1 MPRFYNRHAAQCRDR
16 LTQFVSAA
24 KAFRELTARGYNA
37 RRLEER
43 MAQSNRGKSNNAPD
57 KSWVDMDV
65 PSRLPIIPLVSSV
78 LFPGG
83 VLSLQV
89 GIDRNVR
96 LLKSLPDDQNLIAAF
111 CQKSG
116 DKENPRA
123 EDLSPIGVLAA
134 IVQRLP
140 LSSDRYQLFLQGRQ
154 RVELVQMLQNEPYFE
169 AKLREIAPKPIPKT
183 VKTDA
188 LMNRSIQLFE
198 KLVESDSKYS
208 KELLNILQMNISEG
222 PDTFADLLSGFVNL
236 PLEEKQLLL
245 ETVHP
250 IERIELLNEWI
261 SRDLGRA
268 TVNQELQRQIQS
280 NIDRRERENYL
291 REQLRIIQDELGE
304 GNAAEREADT
314 YRDRI
319 EALPIVE
326 DHKQGLRREVQR
338 MGQLSPSS
346 SDYAVIR
353 GHLDI
358 VLSLPWSA
366 HTEDQLDL
374 TKAEQILDERH
385 HGLEKVKERI
395 LEFLAVLK
403 LKGDL
408 KGPILCFTG
417 PPGVGKTS
425 LGSAIADALGR
436 KFVRMAVGGVT
447 DESEIRGHRK
457 TYIGAMPGKL
467 ITSYIQVG
475 VNNPLIM
482 IDEIDKIGK
491 DFRGDPA
498 SALLEVLDPKQNH
511 TFVDRYLE
519 VPFDLS
525 HTLFICTANVLDMI
539 PGPLRDRMEVI
550 RLSGYT
556 ENEKLAI
563 ATKHLVPELLENHGL
578 GPDQVRVDDDA
589 ILNIVR
595 DYTAEAGVR
604 NLERNLATVLRK
616 IARKVAADD
625 GGGQAVQPDEAAVPE
640 QAGSPLLHQYE
651 VKKDDVESY
660 LGLPKFEHEFA
671 ERHPEIGV
679 TTGLAWT
686 SFGGE
691 IMFIEATRMPGSGR
705 TTVTGQLGDVM
716 RESVQAAYS
725 YVRSK
730 AHDLEIDDK
739 KFSDYDVHIHF
750 PAGAIPKDGPSAGVA
765 IATCI
770 ASVMGDRPVRHDVA
784 MTGEITL
791 RGKVLSVGGIKEKV
805 MAAHRA
811 NIKTVVLPEG
821 NRKDLQE
828 VPEEIRAALEFVF
841 AERVEAVWKQSLIP
855 LYLPRDHDRKYDEAE
870 YRADQEREIERHHEK
885 GDRAERR

>member
-1 MPRFYNRHAAQCRDR
+1 
-16 LTQFVSAA
+16 
-24 KAFRELTARGYNA
+24 
-37 RRLEER
+37 
-43 MAQSNRGKSNNAPD
+43 MAQANRAKTTNPSNASD
-57 KSWVDMDV
+57 WVEMDV
-65 PSRLPIIPLVSSV
+65 PSKLPIIPLVSSV

-123 EDLSPIGVLAA
+123 EDLSQIGVLAA

-154 RVELVQMLQNEPYFE
+154 RVELVQMLQSEPYFE
-169 AKLREIAPKPIPKT
+169 GKLREIAPRPIPKT

-188 LMNRSIQLFE
+188 LVNKALSLFE

-208 KELLNILQMNISEG
+208 NELLNILRMNVPEG
-222 PDTFADLLSGFVNL
+222 ADTFADLLASFVNL

-245 ETVHP
+245 ETVNP
-250 IERIELLNEWI
+250 VERIELLIEYI
-261 SRDLGRA
+261 QRDLGKA
-268 TVNQELQRQIQS
+268 TVDRELQKQIQTS
-280 NIDRRERENYL
+280 INRRERESYL
-291 REQLRIIQDELGE
+291 REQIRVIQDELGDT
-304 GNAAEREADT
+304 NAAEREADT
-314 YRDRI
+314 YRERI
-319 EALPIVE
+319 ETLPLAE
-326 DHKQGLRREVQR
+326 EHKIQLRREVNR
-338 MGQLSPSS
+338 LGQLSASS
-346 SDYAVIR
+346 SDYAVIK
-353 GHLDI
+353 GHLDT
-358 VLSLPWSA
+358 VFQVPWVEK
-366 HTEDQLDL
+366 TEDQLDL
-374 TKAEQILDERH
+374 KKAEEILDDRH
-385 HGLEKVKERI
+385 FGLDKVKERV

-408 KGPILCFTG
+408 KGPILCFVG

-425 LGSAIADALGR
+425 LGAAIADALGR
-436 KFVRMAVGGVT
+436 KFVRMAVGGIN

-467 ITSYIQVG
+467 IQSYIQIA

-511 TFVDRYLE
+511 AFVDRYLE
-519 VPFDLS
+519 IPYDLS
-525 HTLFICTANVLDMI
+525 HTLFIATANVLDTI

-556 ENEKLAI
+556 ENEKLNI
-563 ATKHLVPELLENHGL
+563 AKKHLVPELLENHGL
-578 GPDQVRVDDDA
+578 EPKQVTINDDT
-589 ILNIVR
+589 ILATIR

-604 NLERNLATVLRK
+604 NLERKLATVMRK
-616 IARKVAADD
+616 IARKVAAGD
-625 GGGQAVQPDEAAVPE
+625 GDAHYTVETKDIEA
-640 QAGSPLLHQYE
+640 
-651 VKKDDVESY
+651 Y
-660 LGLPKFEHEFA
+660 LGLPSYEHEFA

-679 TTGLAWT
+679 ATGLAWT

-691 IMFIEATRMPGSGR
+691 IMFIEATRMPGTGR
-705 TTVTGQLGDVM
+705 STVTGQLGDVM

-730 AHDLEIDDK
+730 AREIDIEDRV
-739 KFSDYDVHIHF
+739 FSEFDIHIHF

-770 ASVMGDRPVRHDVA
+770 ASVMGERPVRHDVA

-791 RGKVLSVGGIKEKV
+791 RGKVLSVGGVKEKV
-805 MAAHRA
+805 MAAQRA

-821 NRKDLQE
+821 NRKDLTE
-828 VPEEIRAALEFVF
+828 VPEEVKVGLNFVF
-841 AERVEAVWKQSLIP
+841 AARVEDVWKEALIP
-855 LYLPRDHDRKYDEAE
+855 LYLVKSLDRKYDEAE
-870 YRADQEREIERHHEK
+870 YKADKQKNERSETQR
-885 GDRAERR
+885 

>member
-1 MPRFYNRHAAQCRDR
+1 
-16 LTQFVSAA
+16 
-24 KAFRELTARGYNA
+24 
-37 RRLEER
+37 
-43 MAQSNRGKSNNAPD
+43 MAQSARSKSTPNHPSPD
-57 KSWVDMDV
+57 WIELDV

-96 LLKSLPDDQNLIAAF
+96 LLKTLPDDLNLIAAF

-116 DKENPRA
+116 DKENPRPD
-123 EDLSPIGVLAA
+123 DLAPIGVLAA

-140 LSSDRYQLFLQGRQ
+140 LSADRYQLFLQGRQ
-154 RVELVQMLQNEPYFE
+154 RIELVQMLQTEPYFE
-169 AKLREIAPKPIPKT
+169 ARLREVAPRPIPKS
-183 VKTDA
+183 VKTDQ
-188 LMNRSIQLFE
+188 LMNRAMSLFE

-208 KELLNILQMNISEG
+208 TELLNILRMNMSEG
-222 PDTFADLLSGFVNL
+222 PDNFADLLSSFVNF

-245 ETVHP
+245 ETVNP
-250 IERIELLNEWI
+250 IERIELLVDWI
-261 SRDLGRA
+261 QRDLGRA
-268 TVNQELQRQIQS
+268 TVDRELQRQTQS
-280 NIDRRERENYL
+280 SIDRRERESYL
-291 REQLRIIQDELGE
+291 REQLRVIQDELGE
-304 GNAAEREADT
+304 SNPSEREADT

-319 EALPIVE
+319 EALPLGE
-326 DHKQGLRREVQR
+326 DHKQQLRREVTR

-346 SDYAVIR
+346 SDYAVIK
-353 GHLDI
+353 GHLDT
-358 VLSLPWSA
+358 VLQVPWEN
-366 HTEDQLDL
+366 HTEDRLDL
-374 TKAEQILDERH
+374 NAAEEILEKRH
-385 HGLEKVKERI
+385 HGLEKVKERV

-408 KGPILCFTG
+408 KGPILCFVG

-425 LGSAIADALGR
+425 LGAAIADALGR
-436 KFVRMAVGGVT
+436 KFIRMAVGGVT

-457 TYIGAMPGKL
+457 TYIGAMPGK
-467 ITSYIQVG
+467 IVTSFIQAG
-475 VNNPLIM
+475 VINPLIM

-511 TFVDRYLE
+511 AFVDRYLE
-519 VPFDLS
+519 IPYDLS
-525 HTLFICTANVLDMI
+525 HALFICTANVLDMI
-539 PGPLRDRMEVI
+539 PSPLRDRMEVI

-563 ATKHLVPELLENHGL
+563 AKRHLIPELLADHGL
-578 GPDQVRVDDDA
+578 GDTSVGIDDDA
-589 ILNIVR
+589 ILLVIR

-604 NLERNLATVLRK
+604 NLERNLATILRK
-616 IARKVAADD
+616 IARKVAS
-625 GGGQAVQPDEAAVPE
+625 GNTDESYTVNRE
-640 QAGSPLLHQYE
+640 E
-651 VKKDDVESY
+651 IESY
-660 LGLPKFEHEFA
+660 LGLPKYEHEFA

-730 AHDLEIDDK
+730 ARDLGIDDK
-739 KFSDYDVHIHF
+739 KFNDHDVHIHF

-770 ASVMGDRPVRHDVA
+770 ASVMGERPVRHDLA

-811 NIKTVVLPEG
+811 NITMVVLPEG

-828 VPEEIRAALEFVF
+828 VPEETKGSLSFVF
-841 AERVEAVWKQSLIP
+841 AERVEDVWKEALIP
-855 LYLPRDHDRKYDEAE
+855 LYVVKDRDRKYDEAE
-870 YRADQEREIERHHEK
+870 YRADREK
-885 GDRAERR
+885 GDRAEQR

>member
-1 MPRFYNRHAAQCRDR
+1 
-16 LTQFVSAA
+16 
-24 KAFRELTARGYNA
+24 
-37 RRLEER
+37 
-43 MAQSNRGKSNNAPD
+43 
-57 KSWVDMDV
+57 MDV
-65 PSRLPIIPLVSSV
+65 PSKLPIIPLVSSV

-96 LLKSLPDDQNLIAAF
+96 LLKNLPDDQNLIAAF

-116 DKENPRA
+116 DKENPRP
-123 EDLSPIGVLAA
+123 EDLSQIGVLAA

-140 LSSDRYQLFLQGRQ
+140 LSADRYQLFLQGRQ

-169 AKLREIAPKPIPKT
+169 GRLREVAPKPIAKS

-188 LMNRSIQLFE
+188 LITKALSLFE

-208 KELLNILQMNISEG
+208 NELLNILRMNIPEG
-222 PDTFADLLSGFVNL
+222 PDTFADLLASFVNL

-245 ETVHP
+245 ETVNP
-250 IERIELLNEWI
+250 IERIELLI
-261 SRDLGRA
+261 DYLQRDLGKASVDR
-268 TVNQELQRQIQS
+268 ELQKSIQTS
-280 NIDRRERENYL
+280 IDRRERENYL
-291 REQLRIIQDELGE
+291 REQMRVIQDELGDT
-304 GNAAEREADT
+304 NVAEREADT
-314 YRDRI
+314 YRERI
-319 EALPIVE
+319 EALPLAE
-326 DHKQGLRREVQR
+326 EQKTQLRREVNR
-338 MGQLSPSS
+338 LGQLSASS
-346 SDYAVIR
+346 SDYAVIK
-353 GHLDI
+353 GHLDT
-358 VLSLPWSA
+358 VFQVPWTEK
-366 HTEDQLDL
+366 TEDQLDL
-374 TKAEQILDERH
+374 KKAEEILDDRH
-385 HGLEKVKERI
+385 FGLEKVKERVI
-395 LEFLAVLK
+395 EFLAVLK

-408 KGPILCFTG
+408 KGPILCFVG

-425 LGSAIADALGR
+425 LGAAIADALGR
-436 KFVRMAVGGVT
+436 KFVRMAVGGIT

-467 ITSYIQVG
+467 IQSYIQIG

-511 TFVDRYLE
+511 AFVDRYLE
-519 VPFDLS
+519 IPYDLS
-525 HTLFICTANVLDMI
+525 HTLFIATANVLDTI

-556 ENEKLAI
+556 ENEKLNI
-563 ATKHLVPELLENHGL
+563 AKKHLVPELLENHGL
-578 GPDQVRVDDDA
+578 DATHVTVTDDT
-589 ILNIVR
+589 ILGTIR

-604 NLERNLATVLRK
+604 NLERKLATMLRK
-616 IARKVAADD
+616 IARKVA
-625 GGGQAVQPDEAAVPE
+625 GGDSDSHYTVEP
-640 QAGSPLLHQYE
+640 
-651 VKKDDVESY
+651 KDMESY
-660 LGLPKFEHEFA
+660 LGLASYEHEFA

-691 IMFIEATRMPGSGR
+691 IMFIEATRMPGTGR

-730 AHDLEIDDK
+730 AREIDIEDRM
-739 KFSDYDVHIHF
+739 FSEFDIHIHF

-770 ASVMGDRPVRHDVA
+770 ASVMGERPVRHDVA

-805 MAAHRA
+805 MAAQRA

-821 NRKDLQE
+821 NRKDLTE
-828 VPEEIRAALEFVF
+828 VPEEVKAGLKFVF
-841 AERVEAVWKQSLIP
+841 AERVEDVWKESLIP
-855 LYLPRDHDRKYDEAE
+855 LYLVKSHDRKYDEAE
-870 YRADQEREIERHHEK
+870 YKADKQKNERSETQK
-885 GDRAERR
+885 

>member
-1 MPRFYNRHAAQCRDR
+1 
-16 LTQFVSAA
+16 
-24 KAFRELTARGYNA
+24 
-37 RRLEER
+37 
-43 MAQSNRGKSNNAPD
+43 MAQSSRGKTTPNGGAGD
-57 KSWVDMDV
+57 FVDLDV

-96 LLKSLPDDQNLIAAF
+96 LLKALPDEQNLIAAF
-111 CQKSG
+111 CQKTG
-116 DKENPRA
+116 DKENPRP
-123 EDLSPIGVLAA
+123 EDLSQIGVLAA

-154 RVELVQMLQNEPYFE
+154 RIELVQMVQNEPYFE

-188 LMNRSIQLFE
+188 LMNRALSLFE

-208 KELLNILQMNISEG
+208 NELLNILRMNMTEG
-222 PDTFADLLSGFVNL
+222 PDTFADLLSSFVNF

-250 IERIELLNEWI
+250 IERIELLVDWI
-261 SRDLGRA
+261 QRDLGRA
-268 TVNQELQRQIQS
+268 TVDRELQRQIQS
-280 NIDRRERENYL
+280 NIDRRDRENYL
-291 REQLRIIQDELGE
+291 REQMRIIQDELGE
-304 GNAAEREADT
+304 TNAAEREADT
-314 YRDRI
+314 YRDRV
-319 EALPIVE
+319 EALPVTE
-326 DHKQGLRREVQR
+326 DHKASLRREVTR
-338 MGQLSPSS
+338 MGQLSQSS
-346 SDYAVIR
+346 SDYAVIK
-353 GHLDI
+353 GHLDT
-358 VLSLPWSA
+358 VLQMPWDKK
-366 HTEDQLDL
+366 TEDRLEL
-374 TKAEQILDERH
+374 VKAEEILNQRH
-385 HGLEKVKERI
+385 YGLEKVKERI

-408 KGPILCFTG
+408 KGPILCLTG

-425 LGSAIADALGR
+425 LGAAIADALGR

-467 ITSYIQVG
+467 INSYIQVG

-511 TFVDRYLE
+511 AFVDRYLE
-519 VPFDLS
+519 IPFDLS

-556 ENEKLAI
+556 EGEKLNI
-563 ATKHLVPELLENHGL
+563 TKQHLVPEVLENHGL
-578 GPDQVRVDDDA
+578 SAEQVAIEDDA
-589 ILNIVR
+589 ILLVIR

-604 NLERNLATVLRK
+604 NLERNMATIARK

-625 GGGQAVQPDEAAVPE
+625 GSGANEHYV
-640 QAGSPLLHQYE
+640 
-651 VKKDDVESY
+651 VKTDDIESY

-679 TTGLAWT
+679 STGLAWT
-686 SFGGE
+686 SVGGE
-691 IMFIEATRMPGSGR
+691 IMFIECTRMAGNGR

-716 RESVQAAYS
+716 RESVTAAYS

-730 AHDLEIDDK
+730 AKDLGIEERMFADH
-739 KFSDYDVHIHF
+739 DVHIHF

-770 ASVMGDRPVRHDVA
+770 ASVMGERPVRHEVA

-828 VPEEIRAALEFVF
+828 VPAEVKEALRFVF
-841 AERVEAVWKQSLIP
+841 AERVEDVWKEALIP
-855 LYLPRDHDRKYDEAE
+855 VFVTKETDRKYDEAE
-870 YRADQEREIERHHEK
+870 YRADQQK
-885 GDRAERR
+885 AERAAERADRR

>member
-1 MPRFYNRHAAQCRDR
+1 
-16 LTQFVSAA
+16 
-24 KAFRELTARGYNA
+24 
-37 RRLEER
+37 
-43 MAQSNRGKSNNAPD
+43 MATSPKGKGGPNNQSQD
-57 KSWVDMDV
+57 WVDLDV
-65 PSRLPIIPLVSSV
+65 PTHLPIIPLVSSV

-111 CQKSG
+111 CQKTG
-116 DKENPRA
+116 DKENPRP
-123 EDLSPIGVLAA
+123 EDLSQIGVLAA

-169 AKLREIAPKPIPKT
+169 AKLREVAPRPIPKT
-183 VKTDA
+183 VKTDQ
-188 LMNRSIQLFE
+188 LMNKAMSLFE

-208 KELLNILQMNISEG
+208 SELLNILRMNVAEG
-222 PDTFADLLSGFVNL
+222 ADTFADLLSSFVNF

-245 ETVHP
+245 ETVNP
-250 IERIELLNEWI
+250 IERIELLVEWI
-261 SRDLGRA
+261 QRDLGRA
-268 TVNQELQRQIQS
+268 TVDRELQRSIQS
-280 NIDRRERENYL
+280 SIDRRERESYL
-291 REQLRIIQDELGE
+291 REQLRVIQDELGE
-304 GNAAEREADT
+304 TNASEREADT

-319 EALPIVE
+319 EALPLGE
-326 DHKQGLRREVQR
+326 DHKQQLRRELSR

-346 SDYAVIR
+346 SDYAVIK
-353 GHLDI
+353 GHLDTI
-358 VLSLPWSA
+358 LQVPWTA
-366 HTEDQLDL
+366 HTDDQLDL
-374 TKAEQILDERH
+374 KKAEEVLDARH

-467 ITSYIQVG
+467 VTSYIQVG

-511 TFVDRYLE
+511 AFVDRYLE
-519 VPFDLS
+519 IPFDLS
-525 HTLFICTANVLDMI
+525 HTLFICTANILDNI

-563 ATKHLVPELLENHGL
+563 ATKHLIPELLENHGL
-578 GPDQVRVDDDA
+578 GAEQVQFDEA
-589 ILNIVR
+589 ALMTMIR

-604 NLERNLATVLRK
+604 NLERNLATVMRK
-616 IARKVAADD
+616 IARKVASGEEDAT
-625 GGGQAVQPDEAAVPE
+625 AE
-640 QAGSPLLHQYE
+640 QYE
-651 VKKDDVESY
+651 VKQSDLESY

-686 SFGGE
+686 SVGGE
-691 IMFIEATRMPGSGR
+691 IMFIEATRMPGNGR

-730 AHDLEIDDK
+730 AHELDIEEK
-739 KFSDYDVHIHF
+739 KFSDHDIHIHF
-750 PAGAIPKDGPSAGVA
+750 PAGSIPKDGPSAGVA

-770 ASVMGDRPVRHDVA
+770 ASVMGERPVRHDVA

-811 NIKTVVLPEG
+811 NIKTVLLPEG
-821 NRKDLQE
+821 NRKDLAE
-828 VPEEIRAALEFVF
+828 VPEETKENLKFVF
-841 AERVEAVWKQSLIP
+841 VERVEDVWKETLIP
-855 LYLPRDHDRKYDEAE
+855 LFVVKERDRKYDDKE
-870 YRADQEREIERHHEK
+870 YRAERQREQER
-885 GDRAERR
+885 AETR

>member
-1 MPRFYNRHAAQCRDR
+1 
-16 LTQFVSAA
+16 
-24 KAFRELTARGYNA
+24 
-37 RRLEER
+37 
-43 MAQSNRGKSNNAPD
+43 MAQPKNKQPNSPSE
-57 KSWVDMDV
+57 WVDQEV
-65 PSRLPIIPLVSSV
+65 PQRLPIIPLVSSV

-96 LLKSLPDDQNLIAAF
+96 LLKSIPDEQNLIAAF

-123 EDLSPIGVLAA
+123 EDLSQIGVLAA

-140 LSSDRYQLFLQGRQ
+140 LSSDRFQLFLQGRQ

-169 AKLREIAPKPIPKT
+169 GKLREVIPRPTPKT
-183 VKTDA
+183 IKTDHLLNKA
-188 LMNRSIQLFE
+188 TSLFE

-208 KELLNILQMNISEG
+208 SELLNILRMNRDEG
-222 PDTFADLLSGFVNL
+222 PDTFADLLSSFVNF

-245 ETVHP
+245 ETVNP
-250 IERIELLNEWI
+250 IERLELLVDWI
-261 SRDLGRA
+261 QRDLGKA
-268 TVNQELQRQIQS
+268 TMDRELQRQIKDS
-280 NIDRRERENYL
+280 IDRRERENYL
-291 REQLRIIQDELGE
+291 REQLRVIQDELGDT
-304 GNAAEREADT
+304 NAAERDADN

-319 EALPIVE
+319 ETLPLAE
-326 DHKQGLRREVQR
+326 DHKLQLRREVNR
-338 MGQLSPSS
+338 MTQLSPSS
-346 SDYAVIR
+346 SDYAVIK
-353 GHLDI
+353 GHLDT
-358 VLSLPWSA
+358 VLQVPWGEK
-366 HTEDQLDL
+366 TEDQLDL
-374 TKAEQILDERH
+374 TKAEAVLDQRH
-385 HGLEKVKERI
+385 YGLEKVKERI

-408 KGPILCFTG
+408 KGPILCFAG

-425 LGSAIADALGR
+425 LGAAIAEALGR

-457 TYIGAMPGKL
+457 TYIGAMPGRM
-467 ITSYIQVG
+467 IQSYIQVG

-491 DFRGDPA
+491 DYRGDPA
-498 SALLEVLDPKQNH
+498 SALLEALDPKQNH
-511 TFVDRYLE
+511 AFVDRYLE
-519 VPFDLS
+519 IPYDLS
-525 HTLFICTANVLDMI
+525 HTLFVCTANILDNI
-539 PGPLRDRMEVI
+539 PSALRDRMEVI

-556 ENEKLAI
+556 ESEKLEI
-563 ATKHLVPELLENHGL
+563 AKRHLIPELLGDHGL
-578 GPDQVRVDDDA
+578 TPEQVTFDDDA
-589 ILNIVR
+589 VLTIIR
-595 DYTAEAGVR
+595 EHTAEAGVR
-604 NLERNLATVLRK
+604 NMERKLATIMRK
-616 IARKVAADD
+616 IARKVAGGDD
-625 GGGQAVQPDEAAVPE
+625 PTAK
-640 QAGSPLLHQYE
+640 YE
-651 VKKDDVESY
+651 VHAAELEPY
-660 LGLPKFEHEFA
+660 LGLPSYEHEFA

-686 SFGGE
+686 QFGGE
-691 IMFIEATRMPGSGR
+691 IMFIEATRMPGTGR

-716 RESVQAAYS
+716 RESVSAAYS

-730 AHDLEIDDK
+730 AADLEIDDK
-739 KFSDYDVHIHF
+739 QFSENDIHIHF

-770 ASVMGDRPVRHDVA
+770 ASVMGERPVRHEVA

-821 NRKDLQE
+821 NRKDLSE
-828 VPEEIRAALEFVF
+828 VPEEIKKELTFIF
-841 AERVEAVWKQSLIP
+841 AERVENVWSEALIP
-855 LYLPRDHDRKYDEAE
+855 ILVSRGHDRKYDEAE
-870 YRADQEREIERHHEK
+870 YRAERQKKKEDRE
-885 GDRAERR
+885 RAEQR

>member
-1 MPRFYNRHAAQCRDR
+1 
-16 LTQFVSAA
+16 
-24 KAFRELTARGYNA
+24 
-37 RRLEER
+37 
-43 MAQSNRGKSNNAPD
+43 MAQSNRSKPATPNSASD
-57 KSWVDMDV
+57 WLEIDV

-111 CQKSG
+111 CQKAG
-116 DKENPRA
+116 DKENPRP
-123 EDLSPIGVLAA
+123 EDLSNIGVLAA

-154 RVELVQMLQNEPYFE
+154 RVELVQMVQNEPYFE
-169 AKLREIAPKPIPKT
+169 AILREIAPRPIPKG
-183 VKTDA
+183 VKSDQ
-188 LMNRSIQLFE
+188 LMNKAMSLFE

-208 KELLNILQMNISEG
+208 NELLNILKMNLTEG
-222 PDTFADLLSGFVNL
+222 PDTFADLLSSFVNF

-245 ETVHP
+245 ETVNP
-250 IERIELLNEWI
+250 IERIELLIDWI
-261 SRDLGRA
+261 QRDLGKA
-268 TVNQELQRQIQS
+268 TVDRELQRQIQTS
-280 NIDRRERENYL
+280 IDRRERENYL
-291 REQLRIIQDELGE
+291 REQLRVIQDELGE
-304 GNAAEREADT
+304 SNPAEREADT

-319 EALPIVE
+319 ETLPLAE
-326 DHKQGLRREVQR
+326 EHKLQLRREVTR
-338 MGQLSPSS
+338 LGQLSPSS
-346 SDYAVIR
+346 SDYAVIK
-353 GHLDI
+353 GHLDTI
-358 VLSLPWSA
+358 FQVPWTE
-366 HTEDQLDL
+366 HTEDRLDL
-374 TKAEQILDERH
+374 VRAEEILEERH
-385 HGLEKVKERI
+385 HGLDKVKERV

-403 LKGDL
+403 LKGHL
-408 KGPILCFTG
+408 KGPILCFVG

-425 LGSAIADALGR
+425 LGAAIADALGR

-467 ITSYIQVG
+467 IQSYVQVG

-498 SALLEVLDPKQNH
+498 SALLEVLDPKQNN

-519 VPFDLS
+519 IPYDLS
-525 HTLFICTANVLDMI
+525 HTLFIATANVLDTI
-539 PGPLRDRMEVI
+539 PSPLRDRMEVI

-556 ENEKLAI
+556 ENEKLGI
-563 ATKHLVPELLENHGL
+563 AKKHLIPELLENHGL
-578 GPDQVRVDDDA
+578 AKEHVSFTDAA
-589 ILNIVR
+589 ILNVIR

-604 NLERNLATVLRK
+604 NLERKLATIMRK
-616 IARKVAADD
+616 IARKVASDVGPAPSPVQGEAGEQVGAPVLHAVDLADIE
-625 GGGQAVQPDEAAVPE
+625 P
-640 QAGSPLLHQYE
+640 
-651 VKKDDVESY
+651 Y
-660 LGLPKFEHEFA
+660 LGLPAYEHEFA

-716 RESVQAAYS
+716 RESVSAAYS

-730 AHDLEIDDK
+730 ARDLDIEDRL
-739 KFSDYDVHIHF
+739 FNDYDIHIHF

-770 ASVMGDRPVRHDVA
+770 ASVMGERPVRHEVA

-805 MAAHRA
+805 MAAQRA
-811 NIKTVVLPEG
+811 NIKTVILPEG
-821 NRKDLQE
+821 NRKDLSE
-828 VPEEIRAALEFVF
+828 VPEDVKVGLTFVF
-841 AERVEAVWKQSLIP
+841 AERVEDVWKESLIP
-855 LYLPRDHDRKYDEAE
+855 VLVVKADDRKYDEAE
-870 YRADQEREIERHHEK
+870 YRHDQEQKQQKDKQQKQQRPLD
-885 GDRAERR
+885 DRAESRR

>member
-1 MPRFYNRHAAQCRDR
+1 
-16 LTQFVSAA
+16 
-24 KAFRELTARGYNA
+24 
-37 RRLEER
+37 
-43 MAQSNRGKSNNAPD
+43 MAQSARGKSQANNSQD
-57 KSWVDMDV
+57 WVDLDV

-111 CQKSG
+111 CQKTG
-116 DKENPRA
+116 DKENPRPD
-123 EDLSPIGVLAA
+123 DLSQIGVLAA

-169 AKLREIAPKPIPKT
+169 AQLREVAPRPIPKT
-183 VKTDA
+183 VKTDT
-188 LMNRSIQLFE
+188 LMNRALSLFE

-208 KELLNILQMNISEG
+208 GELLNILRMNMSEG
-222 PDTFADLLSGFVNL
+222 PDTFADLLSSFVNF

-245 ETVHP
+245 ETVNP
-250 IERIELLNEWI
+250 VERIELLVDWI
-261 SRDLGRA
+261 NRDLGRA
-268 TVNQELQRQIQS
+268 TVDRELQRQIQTS
-280 NIDRRERENYL
+280 IDRRERENYL

-304 GNAAEREADT
+304 ANPAEREADT
-314 YRDRI
+314 YRDRV
-319 EALPIVE
+319 EALPLAE
-326 DHKQGLRREVQR
+326 EHKQQLRREVTR
-338 MGQLSPSS
+338 MGQLSQSS
-346 SDYAVIR
+346 SDYAVLK
-353 GHLDI
+353 GHLDT
-358 VLSLPWSA
+358 VFQVPWA
-366 HTEDQLDL
+366 QHTEDQLDL
-374 TKAEQILDERH
+374 VKAEAILDERH

-408 KGPILCFTG
+408 KGPILCFVG

-467 ITSYIQVG
+467 ISSYIQVG

-511 TFVDRYLE
+511 AFVDRYLE
-519 VPFDLS
+519 IPYDLS

-539 PGPLRDRMEVI
+539 PSPLRDRMEVI

-563 ATKHLVPELLENHGL
+563 ATKHLIPELLENHGL
-578 GPDQVRVDDDA
+578 AKEQVQLENDA
-589 ILNIVR
+589 LLTIIR
-595 DYTAEAGVR
+595 DYTAESGVR

-616 IARKVAADD
+616 IARKVASGD
-625 GGGQAVQPDEAAVPE
+625 GNIETTYD
-640 QAGSPLLHQYE
+640 
-651 VKKDDVESY
+651 VKNADVESY

-686 SFGGE
+686 QFGGE
-691 IMFIEATRMPGSGR
+691 IMFIETTRMPGSGR

-730 AHDLEIDDK
+730 AHELDIEEK
-739 KFSDYDVHIHF
+739 KFSEHDIHIHF

-770 ASVMGDRPVRHDVA
+770 ASVMGERPVRHDVA

-805 MAAHRA
+805 MAALRA
-811 NIKTVVLPEG
+811 NIKTVLLPEG

-828 VPEEIRAALEFVF
+828 VPEEIRNALKFVF
-841 AERVEAVWKQSLIP
+841 VERVEDVWREALIP
-855 LYLPRDHDRKYDEAE
+855 LHIVRDTGRKYDDVE
-870 YRADQEREIERHHEK
+870 YRQEK
-885 GDRAERR
+885 GDRAEHR

>member
-1 MPRFYNRHAAQCRDR
+1 
-16 LTQFVSAA
+16 
-24 KAFRELTARGYNA
+24 
-37 RRLEER
+37 
-43 MAQSNRGKSNNAPD
+43 MAHSSRGKGNNNPPPPD
-57 KSWVDMDV
+57 KDWLDVDV

-96 LLKSLPDDQNLIAAF
+96 LLRGLPDDQNLIAAF

-123 EDLSPIGVLAA
+123 DDLAPIGVLAA

-140 LSSDRYQLFLQGRQ
+140 LSSDRFQLFLQGRQ

-169 AKLREIAPKPIPKT
+169 ARLREVVPRVIPKT
-183 VKTDA
+183 VKTEQ
-188 LMNRSIQLFE
+188 LMNKSLSLFE
-198 KLVESDSKYS
+198 KLTESDSKYS
-208 KELLNILQMNISEG
+208 KELLNILQMNIVEG

-245 ETVHP
+245 ETVNP
-250 IERIELLNEWI
+250 IERIELLIEYI

-268 TVNQELQRQIQS
+268 TVDRELQRQIQT

-304 GNAAEREADT
+304 SNPSEREADT

-319 EALPIVE
+319 EALQIGE
-326 DHKQGLRREVQR
+326 DYKQQLRREVTR

-353 GHLDI
+353 GHLDT
-358 VLSLPWSA
+358 VLQLPWTQ

-374 TKAEQILDERH
+374 VKAEQILDERH

-467 ITSYIQVG
+467 ITSYTQVG

-525 HTLFICTANVLDMI
+525 HTLFICTANMLDMI

-563 ATKHLVPELLENHGL
+563 ATKHLIPELLDDHGL
-578 GPDQVRVDDDA
+578 GAEQVKIDDDA
-589 ILNIVR
+589 ILEIVR

-625 GGGQAVQPDEAAVPE
+625 PVTAFHVTKPEIEA
-640 QAGSPLLHQYE
+640 
-651 VKKDDVESY
+651 Y

-686 SFGGE
+686 QFGGE

-730 AHDLEIDDK
+730 AHELEIEDK
-739 KFSDYDVHIHF
+739 KFTEFDVHIHF

-791 RGKVLSVGGIKEKV
+791 RGKVLSVGGVKEKV

-811 NIKTVVLPEG
+811 NIKTVILPEG

-828 VPEEIRAALEFVF
+828 VPEESRAALEFVF
-841 AERVEAVWKQSLIP
+841 AERVEDAWKQSLIP
-855 LYLPRDHDRKYDEAE
+855 LYIPRDHDRKYDEAE
-870 YRADQEREIERHHEK
+870 YRADRERQIERHNEK
-885 GDRAERR
+885 GERAEKR

>member
-1 MPRFYNRHAAQCRDR
+1 
-16 LTQFVSAA
+16 
-24 KAFRELTARGYNA
+24 
-37 RRLEER
+37 
-43 MAQSNRGKSNNAPD
+43 MAQSTRGKTPNINAPD
-57 KSWVDMDV
+57 WLDIDV
-65 PSRLPIIPLVSSV
+65 PNRLPIIPLVSSV

-111 CQKSG
+111 CQKGG

-123 EDLSPIGVLAA
+123 EDLSHIGVLAA

-154 RVELVQMLQNEPYFE
+154 RVELVQMLQSEPYFE
-169 AKLREIAPKPIPKT
+169 AKLREVAPRPIPKT
-183 VKTDA
+183 VKTEA
-188 LMNRSIQLFE
+188 LMTKAMSLFE

-208 KELLNILQMNISEG
+208 NELLNILRMNVSEG
-222 PDTFADLLSGFVNL
+222 PDTFADLLSSFVNF

-245 ETVHP
+245 ETVNP
-250 IERIELLNEWI
+250 IERIELLI
-261 SRDLGRA
+261 DYIQRDLGKA
-268 TVNQELQRQIQS
+268 TVDRELQRQIQTS
-280 NIDRRERENYL
+280 IDRRDRENYL
-291 REQLRIIQDELGE
+291 REQLRVIQDELGDT
-304 GNAAEREADT
+304 NAAEREADT
-314 YRDRI
+314 YRERL
-319 EALPIVE
+319 EALPIADE
-326 DHKQGLRREVQR
+326 QKAQLRREVSR
-338 MGQLSPSS
+338 LAQLSPSS
-346 SDYAVIR
+346 SDYSVIK
-353 GHLDI
+353 GHLDT
-358 VLSLPWSA
+358 VFQVPWTEK
-366 HTEDQLDL
+366 TEDKLDL
-374 TKAEQILDERH
+374 ARAEEALDERH
-385 HGLEKVKERI
+385 YGLEKVKERV
-395 LEFLAVLK
+395 LEFLAVMK

-425 LGSAIADALGR
+425 LGAAIADALGR

-467 ITSYIQVG
+467 IQSYVQVG

-511 TFVDRYLE
+511 AFVDRYLE
-519 VPFDLS
+519 IPYDLS
-525 HTLFICTANVLDMI
+525 HTLFICTANMLDSI

-556 ENEKLAI
+556 ETEKLHI
-563 ATKHLVPELLENHGL
+563 AKKHLIPELLENHGL
-578 GPDQVRVDDDA
+578 EASQVTITDDS
-589 ILNIVR
+589 ILSIIR

-604 NLERNLATVLRK
+604 NLERKLATVMRK
-616 IARKVAADD
+616 IARKVASGD
-625 GGGQAVQPDEAAVPE
+625 GETDV
-640 QAGSPLLHQYE
+640 SYS
-651 VKKDDVESY
+651 VESKELEPY
-660 LGLPKFEHEFA
+660 LGLPSFEHEFA
-671 ERHPEIGV
+671 ERSPEIGV

-686 SFGGE
+686 QFGGE
-691 IMFIEATRMPGSGR
+691 IMFIEATRMSGSGR

-730 AHDLEIDDK
+730 ANDLEIEDRM
-739 KFSDYDVHIHF
+739 FTEHDVHIHF

-770 ASVMGDRPVRHDVA
+770 ASVMGERPVRHDVA

-805 MAAHRA
+805 MAAQRA

-821 NRKDLQE
+821 NRKDLTE
-828 VPEEIRAALEFVF
+828 VPAEVKEGLNFVF
-841 AERVEAVWKQSLIP
+841 AERMEDVWKETLMP
-855 LYLPRDHDRKYDEAE
+855 LFVVKKSDRKYDEAE
-870 YRADQEREIERHHEK
+870 YRADQQK
-885 GDRAERR
+885 GDRSERR

>member
-1 MPRFYNRHAAQCRDR
+1 
-16 LTQFVSAA
+16 
-24 KAFRELTARGYNA
+24 
-37 RRLEER
+37 
-43 MAQSNRGKSNNAPD
+43 MAQSARGSKGAHPNPSQD
-57 KSWVDMDV
+57 WLELDV
-65 PSRLPIIPLVSSV
+65 PNRLPIIPLVSSV

-96 LLKSLPDDQNLIAAF
+96 LLKSIPDDQNLIAAF
-111 CQKSG
+111 CQKTG
-116 DKENPRA
+116 DKENPRP
-123 EDLSPIGVLAA
+123 EDLSQIGVLAA

-169 AKLREIAPKPIPKT
+169 AKLREVAPRPISKN
-183 VKTDA
+183 VKTDQ
-188 LMNRSIQLFE
+188 LMTRAMSLFE
-198 KLVESDSKYS
+198 KLVESDAKYS
-208 KELLNILQMNISEG
+208 SELLNILRMNVDEG
-222 PDTFADLLSGFVNL
+222 PDTFADLLSSFVNF

-245 ETVHP
+245 ETVNP
-250 IERIELLNEWI
+250 IERIELLIDWI
-261 SRDLGRA
+261 QRDLGRA
-268 TVNQELQRQIQS
+268 TVDRELQRSIQS
-280 NIDRRERENYL
+280 SIDRRERESYL
-291 REQLRIIQDELGE
+291 REQLRVIQDELGE
-304 GNAAEREADT
+304 TNASEREADT

-319 EALPIVE
+319 EALPLAE
-326 DHKQGLRREVQR
+326 EHKQQLRREVSR

-353 GHLDI
+353 GHLDTI
-358 VLSLPWSA
+358 LQVPWTQ
-366 HTEDQLDL
+366 HTDDELDL
-374 TKAEQILDERH
+374 AKAEAVLDARH

-467 ITSYIQVG
+467 VTSYIQVG

-491 DFRGDPA
+491 DFRGDPS

-511 TFVDRYLE
+511 AFVDRYLE
-519 VPFDLS
+519 IPIDLS
-525 HTLFICTANVLDMI
+525 HTLFICTANVLDNI

-556 ENEKLAI
+556 ENEKLSI
-563 ATKHLVPELLENHGL
+563 ATKHLIPELLADHGL
-578 GPDQVRVDDDA
+578 SSDHVRIEDDA
-589 ILNIVR
+589 ILTIIR

-604 NLERNLATVLRK
+604 NLERNLATVMRK
-616 IARKVAADD
+616 IARKVASSASPDD
-625 GGGQAVQPDEAAVPE
+625 AA
-640 QAGSPLLHQYE
+640 SMYE
-651 VKKDDVESY
+651 VTNRDIESY
-660 LGLPKFEHEFA
+660 LGLPKYEHEFA

-686 SFGGE
+686 SVGGE
-691 IMFIEATRMPGSGR
+691 IMFIEATRMPGNGR

-725 YVRSK
+725 YVRTK
-730 AHDLEIDDK
+730 ARDLEIDDK
-739 KFSDYDVHIHF
+739 KFSDHDIHIHF
-750 PAGAIPKDGPSAGVA
+750 PAGSIPKDGPSAGVA

-770 ASVMGDRPVRHDVA
+770 ASVMGERPVRHDVA

-811 NIKTVVLPEG
+811 NIRTVLLPEG

-828 VPEEIRAALEFVF
+828 VPEETKNSLKFVF
-841 AERVEAVWKQSLIP
+841 VERVEDVWREALIP
-855 LYLPRDHDRKYDEAE
+855 VIVVKDRDRKYDDAE
-870 YRADQEREIERHHEK
+870 YRMDREQRERSERE
-885 GDRAERR
+885 RAAESHRESAEQR

>member
-1 MPRFYNRHAAQCRDR
+1 
-16 LTQFVSAA
+16 
-24 KAFRELTARGYNA
+24 
-37 RRLEER
+37 
-43 MAQSNRGKSNNAPD
+43 MAQANKGKTPNTNNL
-57 KSWVDMDV
+57 SEWLEIDV
-65 PSRLPIIPLVSSV
+65 PSKLPIIPLVSSV

-116 DKENPRA
+116 DKENPRP
-123 EDLSPIGVLAA
+123 EDLSQIGVLAA

-140 LSSDRYQLFLQGRQ
+140 LSADRYQLFLQGRQ

-169 AKLREIAPKPIPKT
+169 GKIREVIPRQIPKS
-183 VKTDA
+183 VKADNLVNKA
-188 LMNRSIQLFE
+188 LSLFE

-208 KELLNILQMNISEG
+208 NELLNILRMNIAEG
-222 PDTFADLLSGFVNL
+222 PDTFADLLASFVNL

-245 ETVHP
+245 ETVNP
-250 IERIELLNEWI
+250 IERIELLI
-261 SRDLGRA
+261 DYIQRDLGKA
-268 TVNQELQRQIQS
+268 TVDRELQRQIQTS
-280 NIDRRERENYL
+280 IDRRDRENYL
-291 REQLRIIQDELGE
+291 REQMRVIQDELGDT
-304 GNAAEREADT
+304 NSAEREADT
-314 YRDRI
+314 YRERI
-319 EALPIVE
+319 EALPLTE
-326 DHKQGLRREVQR
+326 EHKNQLRREVNR
-338 MGQLSPSS
+338 LGQLSTSS
-346 SDYAVIR
+346 SDYAVVK
-353 GHLDI
+353 GHLDTI
-358 VLSLPWSA
+358 FQVPWNEK
-366 HTEDQLDL
+366 TEDQLDL
-374 TKAEQILDERH
+374 KRAEEILEDRH
-385 HGLEKVKERI
+385 YGLEKVKERV

-408 KGPILCFTG
+408 KGPILCFVG

-425 LGSAIADALGR
+425 LGAAIAEALGR
-436 KFVRMAVGGVT
+436 KFVRMAVGGIT

-467 ITSYIQVG
+467 IQSYIQVG

-511 TFVDRYLE
+511 TFVDRYIE
-519 VPFDLS
+519 IPYDLS
-525 HTLFICTANVLDMI
+525 HTLFIATANVLDTI
-539 PGPLRDRMEVI
+539 PSPLRDRMETI

-556 ENEKLAI
+556 ESEKLHI
-563 ATKHLVPELLENHGL
+563 AKKHLIPELLENHGL
-578 GPDQVRVDDDA
+578 TAEQVTINDDA
-589 ILNIVR
+589 IINMIR
-595 DYTAEAGVR
+595 DYTAESGVR
-604 NLERNLATVLRK
+604 NLERKLATVLRK
-616 IARKVAADD
+616 IARKVAA
-625 GGGQAVQPDEAAVPE
+625 GDESA
-640 QAGSPLLHQYE
+640 HYT
-651 VKKDDVESY
+651 VETKELDSY
-660 LGLPKFEHEFA
+660 LGLPSYEHEFA

-691 IMFIEATRMPGSGR
+691 IMFIEATRMTGTGR

-730 AHDLEIDDK
+730 ARDLDIEDRA
-739 KFSDYDVHIHF
+739 FSEFDIHIHF

-770 ASVMGDRPVRHDVA
+770 ASVMGERPVRHDVA

-805 MAAHRA
+805 MAAQRA

-821 NRKDLQE
+821 NRKDLTEVPQE
-828 VPEEIRAALEFVF
+828 VKEGLNFVF
-841 AERVEAVWKQSLIP
+841 AERVEDVWKEALIP
-855 LYLPRDHDRKYDEAE
+855 LYLVKSRDRKYDEAE
-870 YRADQEREIERHHEK
+870 YKADKQKNERSETQR
-885 GDRAERR
+885 